1 MNKSAIFFYLIMHF
15 CFGINGIK
23 FYKAKLLTFLM
34 VVAKLDTII
43 GGSEPEENSTAFG
56 VDQ

>member
-1 MNKSAIFFYLIMHF
+1 MHF

-56 VDQ
+56 VDQW